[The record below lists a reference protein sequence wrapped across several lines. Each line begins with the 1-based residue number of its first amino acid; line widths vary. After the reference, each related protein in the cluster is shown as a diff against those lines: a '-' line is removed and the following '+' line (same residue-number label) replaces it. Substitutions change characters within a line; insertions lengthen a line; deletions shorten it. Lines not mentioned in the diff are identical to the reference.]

1 MSFQRCVHNMF
12 AVPVMVPK
20 EVAVVAV
27 DLFPQRFHLE
37 TISGLNIRNP
47 NEVEKMYDV
56 MPM

>member
-1 MSFQRCVHNMF
+1 MF